1 MKLISV
7 AAATAFLVSI
17 GGTAYAQMTKGS
29 PAEAKQLSADPM
41 IKQQT
46 ADQLKRNPGL
56 ARRDR
61 GPTNGRLGGP
71 PGESRAQAGGVGG
84 STGGK

>member
-7 AAATAFLVSI
+7 AAAAAFLVSI
-17 GGTAYAQMTKGS
+17 GGRAQAQMTTGG
-29 PAEAKQLSADPM
+29 PAEAKQATSDPM
-41 IKQQT
+41 IKAPT

-61 GPTNGRLGGP
+61 GTTDGRRGGP
-71 PGESRAQAGGVGG
+71 PGESRAQGR
-84 STGGK
+84 

>member
-1 MKLISV
+1 MKLLAL
-7 AAATAFLVSI
+7 AAATAFLLS
-17 GGTAYAQMTKGS
+17 GTTGYAQMSKGS

-41 IKQQT
+41 IKEPT
-46 ADQLKRNPGL
+46 YDQLRHSRGL

-71 PGESRAQAGGVGG
+71 LGESRAQAGGVGG
-84 STGGK
+84 SSSGK